1 MRQALIIGCGSI
13 GLRHKKILDSL
24 NVATYFVSSR
34 TDKKDLEPIMY
45 RSLEKALMYQK
56 YDLIII
62 ANETI
67 KHEKTLDEIK
77 RLGYNGTLLV
87 EKPLFANAPL
97 VLNKDYCV
105 DNIFIGYNL
114 RLHALICE
122 IKRLIAHKK
131 IYSVQFNVGQ
141 YLPTWR
147 ERDYRFNYSSKK
159 SMGGG
164 VLRDLSHELDLA
176 LYLFGNVKKVVS
188 NIGRY
193 SNLQIDSEDTVDILA
208 SLDRCNSVSIH
219 LDYTDTIKRRTICLQ
234 GENISIEANLIANT
248 LCVNNTQQHLVTKD
262 TYLAQIE
269 ALLER
274 DTSTLASYDDGLRVM
289 DFIKKVEANTI

>member
-1 MRQALIIGCGSI
+1 MPKALIIGCGSI
-13 GLRHKKILDSL
+13 GLRHKKILDAL
-24 NVATYFVSSR
+24 DIATYFVSAR

-45 RSLEKALMYQK
+45 RSLEKALMHQE

-77 RLGYNGTLLV
+77 KLGYKGKLLV
-87 EKPLFANAPL
+87 EKPLFANVPTTIH
-97 VLNKDYCV
+97 KDYSK

-114 RLHALICE
+114 RFHALIYE
-122 IKRLIAHKK
+122 IKKLIAHKK

-147 ERDYRFNYSSKK
+147 ERDYRFIYSSKK

-176 LYLFGNVKKVVS
+176 LYLFGNVNKVVS

-193 SNLQIDSEDTVDILA
+193 STLQIDSEDTVDILA
-208 SLDRCNSVSIH
+208 ALDRCKSVSIH

-234 GENISIEANLIANT
+234 GDGISIEANLIANT
-248 LCVNNTQQHLVTKD
+248 LCVNNTQQNIITRD

-269 ALLER
+269 ALLDN
-274 DTSTLASYDDGLRVM
+274 DTSTLATYDDGLRVM

>member
-34 TDKKDLEPIMY
+34 TDKKDLEPIIY
-45 RSLEKALMYQK
+45 RSLDKAFLYQN

-87 EKPLFANAPL
+87 EKPLFANAPTSF
-97 VLNKDYCV
+97 NKDYCK

-114 RLHALICE
+114 RFHALVSE
-122 IKRLIAHKK
+122 IKKLISHKK

-147 ERDYRFNYSSKK
+147 ERDYRFIYSSKK

-234 GENISIEANLIANT
+234 GDGISIEANLIANT
-248 LCVNNTQQHLVTKD
+248 LCVNNTQQHLITKD

-269 ALLER
+269 ALLEN
-274 DTSTLASYDDGLRVM
+274 DSSSLATYDDGLRVL